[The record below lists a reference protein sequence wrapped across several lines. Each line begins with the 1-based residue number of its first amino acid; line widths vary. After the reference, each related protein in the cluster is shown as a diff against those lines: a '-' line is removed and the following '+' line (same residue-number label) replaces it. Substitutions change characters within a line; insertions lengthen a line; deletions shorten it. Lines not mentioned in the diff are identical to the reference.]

1 MTATYVHT
9 QNNKSS
15 LRTVLK
21 MLALLYSALVLAAIV
36 YLWCFTHDRFVSI
49 ASFEIS
55 KQDGSSVSPG
65 IAQMLMPG
73 LGASGAMDS
82 QVVIEY
88 INSVDNLMELEK
100 EFNLVQHY
108 SSPSMDLLFKLDPDE
123 PLEERLAYY
132 RKRIFAHIN
141 QETGLTMLTVDTFD
155 PELSCA
161 IARAALK
168 KAEAFVNR
176 INQDVANQQM
186 EFTRSELQRA
196 SDYVDALNRE
206 LLTLQSQYRFI
217 SPEDAIGANL
227 AAVNELRMSRMR
239 SENELATLLLD
250 SPESPRIEAMRS
262 HLRTLNERIDAETAK
277 LSGPEQDRL
286 NQILIQFR
294 ELQKKLEFAIS
305 QRSGALLM
313 LEKNRVEAAARSRFF
328 SVIQNPYLPEDV
340 ATPRRP
346 YMTATILCLATL
358 VFLTF
363 RALTHSV
370 FERA

>member
-9 QNNKSS
+9 QNSKSS
-15 LRTVLK
+15 LKTVLK
-21 MLALLYSALVLAAIV
+21 LLAILYGAFVLAAIV

-55 KQDGSSVSPG
+55 KQDASSVSPDVT
-65 IAQMLMPG
+65 QLLMPG
-73 LGASGAMDS
+73 LGGSGAMDA

-100 EFNLVQHY
+100 EFNLIRHY
-108 SSPSMDLLFKLDPDE
+108 GSPPMDMVFKLDSDE

-132 RKRIFAHIN
+132 RKRIFAHVN

-161 IARAALK
+161 IAKAVLK

-176 INQDVANQQM
+176 INQNVADQQM

-196 SDYVDALNRE
+196 SDHVDALNKE
-206 LLTLQSQYRFI
+206 LLTLQSQHQFI
-217 SPEDAIGANL
+217 SPDDAIGANL
-227 AAVNELRMSRMR
+227 AAVNELRMIRMR
-239 SENELATLLLD
+239 SETELATLLRD

-262 HLRTLNERIDAETAK
+262 HLRTLNERIDVETAK

-286 NQILIQFR
+286 NHILIQFR

-305 QRSGALLM
+305 QRSTTLLM
-313 LEKNRVEAAARSRFF
+313 LEKNRVDAAARSRFF

-346 YMTATILCLATL
+346 YVTATILCLAAL
-358 VFLTF
+358 IFLTF